1 MNFRTKNL
9 IRKKN
14 HSRPITYK
22 EDMSFSFLKN
32 SVLLLSLSY
41 ILPPLLYADFFKWEL
56 LVSEKGYGT
65 ESLNIPIVAEGKI
78 DFLDETFMCSL
89 RNFWTKIESE
99 LLLEGKTLECLHDNK
114 KRVVS
119 LICRDNNK
127 NRKYNKNKE
136 LYPFAKDGLRLKPEL
151 GADSPYLELRCY
163 F

>member
-1 MNFRTKNL
+1 ML
-9 IRKKN
+9 
-14 HSRPITYK
+14 SS
-22 EDMSFSFLKN
+22 SFS
-32 SVLLLSLSY
+32 
-41 ILPPLLYADFFKWEL
+41 PLLYADFFKWEL
-56 LVSEKGYGT
+56 LVSEKGYGA
-65 ESLNIPIVAEGKI
+65 ESLSIPIVAEGGL
-78 DFLDETFMCSL
+78 DFLDETFMCSM

-136 LYPFAKDGLRLKPEL
+136 LYPFAKDGLRLIPEL

>member
-1 MNFRTKNL
+1 
-9 IRKKN
+9 
-14 HSRPITYK
+14 
-22 EDMSFSFLKN
+22 MSFSFLRN

-41 ILPPLLYADFFKWEL
+41 ILPPLLSADYFKWEL

-65 ESLNIPIVAEGKI
+65 ESLNIPIVTEGKI
-78 DFLDETFMCSL
+78 DFLDETFMCSM
-89 RNFWTKIESE
+89 RKFWTKIESE
-99 LLLEGKTLECLHDNK
+99 LLIEGKTLECLYDNK

>member
-1 MNFRTKNL
+1 MN
-9 IRKKN
+9 
-14 HSRPITYK
+14 
-22 EDMSFSFLKN
+22 FSFLRK
-32 SVLLLSLSY
+32 SVLFLKLSY
-41 ILPPLLYADFFKWEL
+41 SFSTLLYADFFKWEL

-65 ESLNIPIVAEGKI
+65 ESLNIPIVAEVKI
-78 DFLDETFMCSL
+78 DFLDETLICSM

-136 LYPFAKDGLRLKPEL
+136 LYPFAKDGLRLIPEL

>member
-1 MNFRTKNL
+1 MKF
-9 IRKKN
+9 I
-14 HSRPITYK
+14 
-22 EDMSFSFLKN
+22 FLRN
-32 SVLLLSLSY
+32 SILLLSLSY
-41 ILPPLLYADFFKWEL
+41 YFSPLLYADFFKWEL

-78 DFLDETFMCSL
+78 DLIEEVFMCIM
-89 RNFWTKIESE
+89 RDFWTKIESE

-136 LYPFAKDGLRLKPEL
+136 LYPFAKDGLRPKPEL
-151 GADSPYLELRCY
+151 GPDSPYIELRCY

>member
-1 MNFRTKNL
+1 MKFIFFR
-9 IRKKN
+9 
-14 HSRPITYK
+14 
-22 EDMSFSFLKN
+22 N

-41 ILPPLLYADFFKWEL
+41 FVSPLINADFFKWKL

-65 ESLNIPIVAEGKI
+65 ESLTVPIVAEGKI
-78 DFLDETFMCSL
+78 DLLEDVFICSIMD
-89 RNFWTKIESE
+89 FWTKIESG

-114 KRVVS
+114 KKVVN

-136 LYPFAKDGLRLKPEL
+136 LYPFAKEGFRLKPEL

>member
-1 MNFRTKNL
+1 MN
-9 IRKKN
+9 
-14 HSRPITYK
+14 
-22 EDMSFSFLKN
+22 FSFLRN
-32 SVLLLSLSY
+32 SDLMLSISY

-65 ESLNIPIVAEGKI
+65 ESLKIPIVAEGKI
-78 DFLDETFMCSL
+78 DFLDETLECSM
-89 RNFWTKIESE
+89 RKFWTKIESE
-99 LLLEGKTLECLHDNK
+99 LLLEGKTLECLHGNK

-136 LYPFAKDGLRLKPEL
+136 LYPFAKKGLRLKPEL
-151 GADSPYLELRCY
+151 GSDSPYLELRCY

>member
-1 MNFRTKNL
+1 MPLF
-9 IRKKN
+9 
-14 HSRPITYK
+14 
-22 EDMSFSFLKN
+22 
-32 SVLLLSLSY
+32 Y

-65 ESLNIPIVAEGKI
+65 ESLNIPIVAEGEI
-78 DFLDETFMCSL
+78 EFLDETLVCSM

-99 LLLEGKTLECLHDNK
+99 FLLEGKTLECLHDNI
-114 KRVVS
+114 KRVVT

>member
-1 MNFRTKNL
+1 MN
-9 IRKKN
+9 
-14 HSRPITYK
+14 
-22 EDMSFSFLKN
+22 FSFLRK
-32 SVLLLSLSY
+32 SVLFLKLSY
-41 ILPPLLYADFFKWEL
+41 SFSTLLYADFFKWEL

-65 ESLNIPIVAEGKI
+65 ESLNFPIVAEGKI
-78 DFLDETFMCSL
+78 DFLDETFMCSM

-99 LLLEGKTLECLHDNK
+99 LLLEGKTLECFHDNK

>member
-1 MNFRTKNL
+1 
-9 IRKKN
+9 
-14 HSRPITYK
+14 
-22 EDMSFSFLKN
+22 MSFSFLRN
-32 SVLLLSLSY
+32 YVLVLSISY
-41 ILPPLLYADFFKWEL
+41 FFPALLYADFFKWEL
-56 LVSEKGYGT
+56 LVSEKGYGA
-65 ESLNIPIVAEGKI
+65 ESLNIPIESEGKI
-78 DFLDETFMCSL
+78 DFLDETLMCSM

>member
-1 MNFRTKNL
+1 
-9 IRKKN
+9 
-14 HSRPITYK
+14 
-22 EDMSFSFLKN
+22 MSFSFLRN
-32 SVLLLSLSY
+32 SVLLLSISY

-65 ESLNIPIVAEGKI
+65 ESLKIPIVAEGKI
-78 DFLDETFMCSL
+78 DFFDDTFMCSMK
-89 RNFWTKIESE
+89 NFWTKIESE
-99 LLLEGKTLECLHDNK
+99 LLLEGKTLECLHDNN

-136 LYPFAKDGLRLKPEL
+136 LYPFAKDGFRLKSEL
-151 GADSPYLELRCY
+151 GADSTYFELRCY